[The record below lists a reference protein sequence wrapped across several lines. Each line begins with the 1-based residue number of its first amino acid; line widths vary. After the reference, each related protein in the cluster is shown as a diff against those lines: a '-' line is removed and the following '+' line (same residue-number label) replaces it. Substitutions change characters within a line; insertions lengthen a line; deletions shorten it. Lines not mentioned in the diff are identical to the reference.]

1 MIINVDKTNLNKL
14 LGVPNRQLTIPPYQ
28 RPYAWEAEQIDELWH
43 DITETLGSSHFMGSV
58 VLCSPDEQR
67 PEVIDGQQRL
77 TSIVLLLALI
87 RDHYHAIKPELV
99 GRVQMFL
106 ENSYAAPDMRFK
118 FRPGNSNLRVFTD
131 FVLHAPDSPSR
142 RNWASTAELD
152 SHELNRN
159 SNLIANHERLSGYLT
174 KYLEQADNPVLALEQ
189 LEHTIMTGLEF
200 VVIDVPDIANAFII
214 FETLNDRGLALS
226 AGDLL
231 KNHLLA
237 AAAKVNE
244 SVEVLAE
251 DWDTII
257 NNLEGGDITRFL
269 RHYLLTSYAK
279 VQKDD
284 VFTLFK
290 KEVASRGVKQLIK
303 DLKQMSRFYGQFVK
317 PELVSN
323 AGVREV
329 YQNLSTLRATM
340 CYSAL
345 LAASPVL
352 KADQLRDFARLCEVL
367 TFRYSTICSKDSKE
381 LERVYHNAAKA
392 LSTRG
397 EEGLNDA
404 IQTLQA
410 ASPTSEEFRI
420 AFQHQSMGRH
430 YIVNYIFRGLENYL
444 EPEEKTLQNTQRVH
458 IEHIM
463 PQTLSSEWRE
473 ELGDDLEQ
481 HELYVNR
488 WGNLTL
494 LGGKLNISASNRV
507 FKEKVDLY
515 KASKIKLTRKLPK
528 HAAWGIKQ
536 IEQRQKALA
545 KVADRVWQIR

>member
-28 RPYAWEAEQIDELWH
+28 RPYAWEFDQIDELWH
-43 DITETLGSSHFMGSV
+43 DIVETLDSNHFMGSV
-58 VLCSPDEQR
+58 VLCSPDDSR

-77 TSIVLLLALI
+77 TSIILLLALI
-87 RDHYHAIKPELV
+87 RDKYQELKPDLV
-99 GRVQMFL
+99 GRVQQFL
-106 ENSYAAPDMRFK
+106 ENSYAKPDLRFK
-118 FRPGNSNLRVFTD
+118 FRPGNANHLVFTD
-131 FVLHAPDSPSR
+131 FILHSPDSPSR
-142 RNWASTAELD
+142 RKWEAIRELN
-152 SHELNRN
+152 SHEQTRNRN
-159 SNLIANHERLSGYLT
+159 LVANTERLSGYLNDFLT
-174 KYLEQADNPVLALEQ
+174 ASTDPLPALER
-189 LEHTIMTGLEF
+189 LERNIMTGLEF

-237 AAAKVNE
+237 AAAKVHE
-244 SVEVLAE
+244 SVEALAE
-251 DWDTII
+251 DWDDII

-284 VFTLFK
+284 VFALFK
-290 KEVASRGVKQLIK
+290 KEVTSRGVKQLIK

-317 PELVSN
+317 PELVSDPE
-323 AGVREV
+323 VREV
-329 YQNLSTLRATM
+329 YQNLNTLRATM

-352 KADQLRDFARLCEVL
+352 VEAELRDFARLCEVL

-381 LERVYHNAAKA
+381 LERVYHNAAKVLA
-392 LSTRG
+392 TKGLAGLDEARG
-397 EEGLNDA
+397 ILE
-404 IQTLQA
+404 A
-410 ASPTSEEFRI
+410 ASPTSEEFRL
-420 AFQHQSMGRH
+420 AFKNQSMGRQ
-430 YIVNYIFRGLENYL
+430 YIVNYIFRGIENHL
-444 EPEEKTLQNTQRVH
+444 DPEEKTLANTQRVH

-463 PQTLSSEWRE
+463 PQTLSKEWNMA
-473 ELGDDLEQ
+473 LGEDVKQ

-494 LGGKLNISASNRV
+494 LGGKLNITASNQPFPKKRT
-507 FKEKVDLY
+507 FYES
-515 KASKIKLTRKLPK
+515 SKITVARDLVQYDE
-528 HAAWGIKQ
+528 WGLDQ
-536 IEQRQKALA
+536 IDERQDHLA
-545 KVADRVWQIR
+545 VLADTVWSL